1 MKLIKSPWV
10 ASIIGMILYML
21 ITAVSMKAAV
31 KKNAAANTASQE
43 APHEEE
49 SEPGSGVMPSWTA
62 NSSDV
67 DEMIKELRLEK
78 ETLKI
83 RTKQL
88 GESEARLVLDRQEM
102 NQMTQVVG
110 RMQKEFEAAITRVA
124 EEETA
129 NLKRLAKTYS
139 LMTPESAAQ
148 VFKQLEETSL
158 VKVLMYMKD
167 AQVSA
172 ILDRL
177 AKEGETEAKRVAAIS
192 ERLRLS
198 INPNNT
204 NSPAK

>member
-10 ASIIGMILYML
+10 ASIIGMILYLL
-21 ITAVSMKAAV
+21 ITAVTMKAAV
-31 KKNAAANTASQE
+31 KKNASTSVETSEEPHAEE
-43 APHEEE
+43 AD
-49 SEPGSGVMPSWTA
+49 SGHGTMPAWTA
-62 NSSDV
+62 NSTDV
-67 DEMIKELRLEK
+67 DQMIKELRLEK

-83 RTKQL
+83 RAKQL
-88 GESEARLVLDRQEM
+88 QDLEARLQSDRQEM
-102 NQMTQVVG
+102 NQMTQAVG
-110 RMQKEFEAAITRVA
+110 RMQKEFEAAITKVG

-158 VKVLMYMKD
+158 VKVLMFMKD
-167 AQVSA
+167 SQVSA

-177 AKEGETEAKRVAAIS
+177 AKEGESEAKRVASIS

-204 NSPAK
+204 PPTK

>member
-31 KKNAAANTASQE
+31 KKNAAPSSAAK
-43 APHEEE
+43 EE
-49 SEPGSGVMPSWTA
+49 SHDEEPEAGAGVMPAWTA

-83 RTKQL
+83 RSKQL
-88 GESEARLVLDRQEM
+88 NDLEARLQLDRKEM
-102 NQMTQVVG
+102 NQMTQSVG

-148 VFKQLEETSL
+148 VFKQLEEASL
-158 VKVLMYMKD
+158 VKVLMFMKD

-177 AKEGETEAKRVAAIS
+177 AKEGESEAKRVAAIS

-204 NSPAK
+204 STPAK